1 MSNLIANKAEEEK
14 LKDRLK
20 ESENLAQDLQE
31 ELEMKDSLTVKELVN
46 DDDSQDT
53 HESSNSHEKISLF
66 SNQTDSGVPIGY
78 DDEESVSLEKI
89 ESLSKIEAELEAE
102 LERLELS
109 MKGSSLQEGK
119 SDAFEVNIIS
129 LLFSLKSRYM
139 SLH

>member
-1 MSNLIANKAEEEK
+1 MSNLIANKAEVEK

-46 DDDSQDT
+46 DDDSQDI
-53 HESSNSHEKISLF
+53 HEGSNSHEKMNLF
-66 SNQTDSGVPIGY
+66 SNQADSGVPIRY
-78 DDEESVSLEKI
+78 NDEESVSSEKI

-109 MKGSSLQEGK
+109 MKGSQGGK
-119 SDAFEVNIIS
+119 SDAFEVNVLS
-129 LLFSLKSRYM
+129 LLFTLKSRYM
-139 SLH
+139 SSH